1 LSSPEQSRIY
11 SCGILTISDK
21 GARGERQD
29 TSGPNLK
36 AIMAS
41 HGFAVNWYD
50 IVPDE
55 ERIIEKTLIT
65 WIDELHVDL
74 VITTGGTGVAPTDV
88 TPEATRRIIDRE
100 IPGIAEAMRLAS
112 MQKTP
117 NAILS
122 RGIAG
127 IRKES
132 LIINLPGS
140 KKAAAE
146 NIEAVLAAIPH
157 ALDKIKGNPAECGG

>member
-1 LSSPEQSRIY
+1 
-11 SCGILTISDK
+11 
-21 GARGERQD
+21 
-29 TSGPNLK
+29 
-36 AIMAS
+36 MALQ
-41 HGFAVNWYD
+41 GFEVKWYD
-50 IVPDE
+50 IIPDE
-55 ERIIEKTLIT
+55 EGTIEKVLVK

-74 VITTGGTGVAPTDV
+74 VVTTGGTGVAPSDV

-112 MQKTP
+112 LKKTP
-117 NAILS
+117 NAVLS

-132 LIINLPGS
+132 LVINLPGS

-146 NIEAVLAAIPH
+146 NIESVLAAIPH
-157 ALDKIKGNPAECGG
+157 ALDKIKGNPADCGE

>member
-1 LSSPEQSRIY
+1 MSSSDHSRIY

-21 GARGERQD
+21 GARGERED
-29 TSGPNLK
+29 TSGRNLA

-41 HGFAVNWYD
+41 QGFD
-50 IVPDE
+50 IKEYVVVPDE
-55 ERIIEKTLIT
+55 ERTIAKTLIA
-65 WIDELHVDL
+65 WIDELHIDL
-74 VITTGGTGVAPTDV
+74 VITSGGTGVAPSDV

-100 IPGIAEAMRLAS
+100 IPGIAEAMRFAS
-112 MQKTP
+112 LQKTP

-127 IRKES
+127 IRKGS
-132 LIINLPGS
+132 LVVNLPGS

-146 NIEAVLAAIPH
+146 NIEAILAAVPH
-157 ALDKIKGNPAECGG
+157 ALAKIKGDPADCGG

>member
-1 LSSPEQSRIY
+1 LSSPDQNSIY

-29 TSGPNLK
+29 TSGQNLK

-41 HGFAVNWYD
+41 QGFDVKWYD

-55 ERIIEKTLIT
+55 ERTIEKTLVK

-74 VITTGGTGVAPTDV
+74 VITTGGTGVAPSDV

-112 MQKTP
+112 LKKTP

-132 LIINLPGS
+132 LVINLPGS

-157 ALDKIKGNPAECGG
+157 ALDKIKGNPADCGG

>member
-1 LSSPEQSRIY
+1 M
-11 SCGILTISDK
+11 
-21 GARGERQD
+21 
-29 TSGPNLK
+29 
-36 AIMAS
+36 AIMAA
-41 HGFAVNWYD
+41 HGFEIKEYA

-55 ERIIEKTLIT
+55 ERTIAKTLIE
-65 WIDELHVDL
+65 WIDERHIDL
-74 VITTGGTGVAPTDV
+74 VITSGGTGVAPSDV

-112 MQKTP
+112 LQKTP

-127 IRKES
+127 IRQES

-146 NIEAVLAAIPH
+146 NIEAILAAIPH
-157 ALDKIKGNPAECGG
+157 ALDKIKGDPTDCGG